1 MILFYVNKVN
11 IFMISSQKPTEISVY
26 IYISIILILN
36 IILRRT
42 YMNFFSLFKKQK
54 NNAQLHIKE
63 KIDTQSN
70 INLSITPSVLQDIK
84 TLLVKQNK
92 SVVRIILSGFC

>member
-1 MILFYVNKVN
+1 
-11 IFMISSQKPTEISVY
+11 
-26 IYISIILILN
+26 
-36 IILRRT
+36 
-42 YMNFFSLFKKQK
+42 MNFFSLFKKQK